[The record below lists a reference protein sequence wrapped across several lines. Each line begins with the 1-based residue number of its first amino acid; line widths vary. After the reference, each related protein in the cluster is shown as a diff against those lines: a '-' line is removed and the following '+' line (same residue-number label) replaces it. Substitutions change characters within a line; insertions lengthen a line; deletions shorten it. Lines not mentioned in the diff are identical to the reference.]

1 MRYILSCLIF
11 LAPILLF
18 AQDWLGAW
26 TSDSNKGYEIEFTP
40 TGLFFEYHKGEKTT
54 YKGMKYDSNEMMI
67 EVDYGE
73 LQYKAKAVAESD
85 STIIQLIGSKN
96 KQIYREK
103 MLLRCKG
110 NKLVVVIYKT
120 LPGIENHIQ
129 VASLFT
135 RKGAQHQPIEGLARW
150 HFILPAALDKD
161 LITIAFNQKDGE
173 PCDVNSQG
181 EAVIRIPSN
190 GILKTQLREDAWVI
204 LNGNIRFSIE
214 KDGKLSPI
222 PTLQASDRARIYHE
236 VRDPKLKS
244 INIVH
249 HPDQRVAICSARF
262 NPGRKRVVNPLF
274 GEEIKGNV
282 NSFSVSNYRKELNYL
297 GFDFGYIEAV
307 YVTKE

>member
-67 EVDYGE
+67 D
-73 LQYKAKAVAESD
+73 
-85 STIIQLIGSKN
+85 
-96 KQIYREK
+96 
-103 MLLRCKG
+103 
-110 NKLVVVIYKT
+110 
-120 LPGIENHIQ
+120 
-129 VASLFT
+129 
-135 RKGAQHQPIEGLARW
+135 
-150 HFILPAALDKD
+150 
-161 LITIAFNQKDGE
+161 
-173 PCDVNSQG
+173 
-181 EAVIRIPSN
+181 RIPSN